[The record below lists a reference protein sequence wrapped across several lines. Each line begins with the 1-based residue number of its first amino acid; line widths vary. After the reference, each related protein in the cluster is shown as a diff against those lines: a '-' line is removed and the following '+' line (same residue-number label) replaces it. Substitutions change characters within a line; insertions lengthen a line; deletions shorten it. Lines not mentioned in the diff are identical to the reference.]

1 MQRLPLERLAAL
13 FALAAF
19 GVLILVSLNSRTP
32 GASEG
37 ARISFQI
44 ATGPSGGTFFT
55 IGEAIAGL
63 VSHPPGVG
71 RCETSMVCGPSGVI
85 LSART
90 SQGSVESLA
99 AVNSGLIDSALVAGD
114 MVQAAATGQGPFRRT
129 GPLRH
134 VRVIA
139 ALFAEQVHLVVP
151 ASSRIGAVSD
161 LFGKRVYI
169 GAAQSGGAATAR
181 EILSAFGVGPNS
193 FRRVDSDDPA
203 ADLAAGKL
211 DAFFIIAG
219 APTPSAQKALA
230 TGKARLVPVEG
241 PAATRLSGDDAQ
253 LQAATITANVYPHN
267 AATPTL
273 ATRAVWIV
281 NDRASDALVYD
292 LVRALFNPANHAA
305 LAASHPAAGDIDLA
319 TAAQM
324 LPAPLHSGAARYYRE
339 AGKL

>member
-1 MQRLPLERLAAL
+1 MQRLVAL

-32 GASEG
+32 GGTEG

-44 ATGPSGGTFFT
+44 ATGASDTTLFT
-55 IGEAIAGL
+55 IGQAVAGL

-90 SQGSVESLA
+90 SQGSFDNLT
-99 AVNSGLIDSALVAGD
+99 AVNSGLIDSALVQAD
-114 MVQAAATGQGPFRRT
+114 MAAAAVKGQNPFRRV

-139 ALFAEQVHLVVP
+139 ALFAEDVHLLVRADADV
-151 ASSRIGAVSD
+151 STVSD
-161 LFGKRVYI
+161 LNGKRVAV
-169 GAAQSGGAATAR
+169 GAPGSDTAAVAR
-181 EILSAFGVGPNS
+181 DILNAFGAGRARCVSSG
-193 FRRVDSDDPA
+193 DPA
-203 ADLAAGKL
+203 AELAAGKL
-211 DAFFIIAG
+211 EAFFVIAG
-219 APTPSAQKALA
+219 APSPVVVAALQG
-230 TGKARLVPVEG
+230 GKAKLLPLDG
-241 PAATRLSGDDAQ
+241 DAAQGLLRDNVQ
-253 LQAATITANVYPHN
+253 WQAATIAAGAYPGS

-281 NDRASDALVYD
+281 NDRSSDALVYG

-305 LAASHPAAGDIDLA
+305 LAASHPAAGEIDIA
-319 TAAQM
+319 TAAQT

>member
-1 MQRLPLERLAAL
+1 MQRLAAL

-19 GVLILVSLNSRTP
+19 GVLILVSLNARAP
-32 GASEG
+32 AGGEG
-37 ARISFQI
+37 ARVSFQI

-90 SQGSVESLA
+90 SQGSIESLT
-99 AVNSGLIDSALVAGD
+99 AVNNGLVDSALVPGD
-114 MVQAAATGQGPFRRT
+114 MVQAAVMGQGPFRRQ
-129 GPLRH
+129 GRLQH

-139 ALFAEQVHLVVP
+139 ALFTEQVHLVVP
-151 ASSRIGAVSD
+151 AASRINVVRD
-161 LFGKRVYI
+161 LFRKRVYI
-169 GAAQSGGAATAR
+169 GAAQSGAAATVR
-181 EILSAFGVGPNS
+181 QILGAFGVGPGGY
-193 FRRVDSDDPA
+193 RRVDSDDPA
-203 ADLAAGKL
+203 ADMEAGKL
-211 DAFFIIAG
+211 DAFFVIAG
-219 APTPSAQKALA
+219 APTPAAQKALA
-230 TGKARLVPVEG
+230 SDKARLLAIEG
-241 PAATRLSGDDAQ
+241 PAAERLTHDDDQ
-253 LQAATITANVYPHN
+253 LQAATIAAGAYPGT
-267 AATPTL
+267 AATQTL

-281 NDRASDALVYD
+281 NDRASDALVYG

-305 LAASHPAAGDIDLA
+305 LADSHPAAREIDLA
-319 TAAQM
+319 IAAQI